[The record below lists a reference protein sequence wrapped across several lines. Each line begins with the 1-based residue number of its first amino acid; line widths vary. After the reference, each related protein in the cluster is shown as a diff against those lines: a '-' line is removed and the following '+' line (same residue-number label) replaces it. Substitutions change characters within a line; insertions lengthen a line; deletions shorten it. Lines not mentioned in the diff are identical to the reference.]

1 MVGGLYV
8 RTLIKNFLIN
18 SFLVTICCCLP
29 AHMLSNLADTEHT
42 DSCDMPAMYITDK
55 VGPRCR
61 KRDVTELFVFTLYYF
76 LTIFGSY

>member
-1 MVGGLYV
+1 MVRRLYV
-8 RTLIKNFLIN
+8 RTLIKNFLVN

-29 AHMLSNLADTEHT
+29 AHMLSNLADTQHT
-42 DSCDMPAMYITDK
+42 YSCEVLLMYITDK

-61 KRDVTELFVFTLYYF
+61 KRDFTVLFVLTLYYF